1 MKSIIATMGI
11 CALLTSASQII
22 AQEEG
27 NNAQNPGLK
36 AGEIKEV
43 RATVQKID
51 RDTREVTL
59 KKEDGTMVTIK
70 APDTVRNFDQIKV
83 GDILTAKYS
92 QSIALSVRKSDEPP
106 SATGRES
113 VARAPLGEKPA
124 GAARSTIQ
132 ITATIQ
138 SINRDTR
145 EVTLVGPEGKTKVVK
160 VPEDMKK
167 FDQLKE
173 GDQVVVKATESLA
186 ISVSSPEK

>member
-11 CALLTSASQII
+11 CALLAGATKIS

-27 NNAQNPGLK
+27 NKAQNPGLK
-36 AGEIKEV
+36 AEEIKEV

-59 KKEDGTMVTIK
+59 KKEDGTSVTIK

-106 SATGRES
+106 SATGREA
-113 VARAPLGEKPA
+113 VARAPLGEKPS

-132 ITATIQ
+132 ITATIK

-145 EVTLVGPEGKTKVVK
+145 EVTLVGPEGNTRVVK

>member
-1 MKSIIATMGI
+1 MKSTTAISVR
-11 CALLTSASQII
+11 ALLTVASC
-22 AQEEG
+22 AFAPEKSD
-27 NNAQNPGLK
+27 NAQTPGLK
-36 AGEIKEV
+36 SEETKETK
-43 RATVQKID
+43 ATIEKID
-51 RDTREVTL
+51 KDTREVTL
-59 KKEDGTMVTIK
+59 KKEDGTMVSFK
-70 APDTVRNFDQIKV
+70 APESVRNFDQIKV

-92 QSIALSVRKSDEPP
+92 ESIALSVRKSDEPP

-124 GAARSTIQ
+124 AATAKTIQ

-145 EVTLVGPEGKTKVVK
+145 ELTLLGPEGKTKVVK